1 MPTEI
6 RFILT
11 QARYQL
17 ISIARNR
24 RAVILTLAFP
34 VVLLVM
40 FDSIFVGAGDS
51 VELAGTR
58 VTAQAYFTGGM
69 LAYAIMLSGFSQLGI
84 VLVTQR
90 ENGLLKRLRGTP
102 VPAWTFIV
110 ATVLRTVVTVGAM
123 AVVLL
128 AIARIAYDVELSGQG
143 LADILLYV
151 VLGTATMCSLG
162 IAATSI
168 ATDAESASA
177 ALPLTAVMLSLIS
190 GIFVSI
196 DQLPGWLE
204 ESPAS
209 SPSTTS
215 RPGCSRR
222 SAWPA
227 RRSTAAISPC
237 SRSGRWRGSRSR
249 QGGSAGSRRRRP
261 RELMEPDRLDPAL
274 LKLAGI
280 VLVGAVAVQLDAT
293 IVNVAID
300 TLGRDL
306 HAGLSTIQWVSTGYL
321 LALAMVIPLTGW
333 SVGPLRR
340 QADVDALAR
349 AVPRRLGAL
358 RRRLVGREPDRVP
371 RRAGHRR
378 RTDASRCCRRSS
390 PRRRDRSGWDG

>member
-128 AIARIAYDVELSGQG
+128 AIARIAYDVEFSGQG

-196 DQLPGWLE
+196 DPLPGWLE
-204 ESPAS
+204 EIARIFPVYHLAAGLQSALGVAGAS
-209 SPSTTS
+209 FDGGNLAVLAVWAVAGIAFS
-215 RPGCSRR
+215 
-222 SAWPA
+222 A
-227 RRSTAAISPC
+227 RRFRWEPQAA
-237 SRSGRWRGSRSR
+237 
-249 QGGSAGSRRRRP
+249 
-261 RELMEPDRLDPAL
+261 
-274 LKLAGI
+274 
-280 VLVGAVAVQLDAT
+280 T
-293 IVNVAID
+293 
-300 TLGRDL
+300 T
-306 HAGLSTIQWVSTGYL
+306 
-321 LALAMVIPLTGW
+321 
-333 SVGPLRR
+333 
-340 QADVDALAR
+340 
-349 AVPRRLGAL
+349 
-358 RRRLVGREPDRVP
+358 
-371 RRAGHRR
+371 
-378 RTDASRCCRRSS
+378 
-390 PRRRDRSGWDG
+390 